1 MKRSELKEYIRETII
16 NELTPQDAAA
26 NTAAKLAIDDT
37 VKDLTTKASQTTDAE
52 NKKAALASLTA
63 AKTKQ
68 AQINKAIQSKQ
79 SVPVDMLPENE
90 DSFIELTDKDVVVDP
105 NDPFAKLKS
114 QHEGVVKLMKSI
126 ANKWKMADGF
136 EKDKYFAQ
144 LKDLTKVKKEL
155 EALMNPSMEDDDEEF

>member
-1 MKRSELKEYIRETII
+1 MKRSDLKKYIRETII
-16 NELTPQDAAA
+16 NELSPQDAAA

-37 VKDLTTKASQTTDAE
+37 VKDLTTKATQTTDVE

-79 SVPVDMLPENE
+79 SVPADMLPENE
-90 DSFIELTDKDVVVDP
+90 DFDAEPTAKDIDNNLSMV
-105 NDPFAKLKS
+105 KLKS
-114 QHEGVVKLMKSI
+114 KHENVVKLMKSI
-126 ANKWKMADGF
+126 ANQWKNAEGP
-136 EKDKYFAQ
+136 EKDKYFSQ
-144 LKDLTKVKKEL
+144 LKHLTKIKKEL